1 MRYIIFLTALL
12 WGCGTGT
19 KPSEATGPGGSQAP
33 EMDKQINLTILL
45 DLSDRI
51 DPIENP
57 GKPEH
62 FERDSA
68 ICSYLANYFLDQM
81 KEKGTHMARGKM
93 RVVFHPAPANPDINL
108 AAEKLSVDL
117 SKMDAKGKKAVYET
131 LERTVADNI
140 SGIYGTTIK
149 QAVWPGSDIWRFFK
163 NDVKEIAVDP
173 DPGYRNILVVITDGY
188 IYHADSKDNDG
199 NRYAYILPDL
209 FEKYGLRNDSRWEER
224 MEKLDFGLICKR
236 ADLQELEVLVLEVS
250 PSGKHRNDEDI
261 IRKIMDKWFAE
272 MKVKRW
278 KIVNSDLPEF
288 TRQRVEG
295 FFQEAVVE

>member
-1 MRYIIFLTALL
+1 M
-12 WGCGTGT
+12 
-19 KPSEATGPGGSQAP
+19 
-33 EMDKQINLTILL
+33 
-45 DLSDRI
+45 
-51 DPIENP
+51 
-57 GKPEH
+57 
-62 FERDSA
+62 
-68 ICSYLANYFLDQM
+68 
-81 KEKGTHMARGKM
+81 
-93 RVVFHPAPANPDINL
+93 PAF
-108 AAEKLSVDL
+108 S
-117 SKMDAKGKKAVYET
+117 
-131 LERTVADNI
+131 
-140 SGIYGTTIK
+140 IYGTTIK
-149 QAVWPGSDIWRFFK
+149 QAIWPGSDIWRFFK

-173 DPGYRNILVVITDGY
+173 DSGYRNILVVITDGY

-209 FEKYGLRNDSRWEER
+209 FGKYGLRNDSRWEER

-236 ADLQELEVLVLEVS
+236 SDLQALEVLVLEVS

-295 FFQEAVVE
+295 FFQEPVVE